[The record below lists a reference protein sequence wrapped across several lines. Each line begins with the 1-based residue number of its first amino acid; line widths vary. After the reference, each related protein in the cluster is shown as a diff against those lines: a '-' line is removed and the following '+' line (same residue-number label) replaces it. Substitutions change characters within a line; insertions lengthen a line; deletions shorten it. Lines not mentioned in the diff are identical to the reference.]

1 MVPYHVRV
9 LYSSGISSDDAD
21 PSLVE
26 ADICM
31 TDGDVSPA
39 SQKGKGM
46 LFDSSASS
54 PSDHSYSFTLHPL
67 ADIRHQL
74 GLSGKHSIEVQ

>member
-9 LYSSGISSDDAD
+9 LYSSGISSDDAG

-31 TDGDVSPA
+31 TGGDVSPA

-46 LFDSSASS
+46 LLDSAASS
-54 PSDHSYSFTLHPL
+54 PSDHS
-67 ADIRHQL
+67 
-74 GLSGKHSIEVQ
+74 